1 MYHVVSTGVSAIILY
16 LISYFFSRAGFYSL
30 QYHRKFWNI
39 ILAITFLLAASAGIL
54 LALQITYKWN
64 IPFIKSVLK
73 WHVECGIGL
82 AFTGIFHFIWH
93 LSYFSQI
100 SGKSEAAATSGDETV
115 RTSRQNTINL
125 IIIGFVSSSV
135 QVLLIREIMNIAG
148 GYELITGT
156 FLGSWLIGS
165 AAGAAMARRSSLNNI
180 RRINL
185 YFSLGPL
192 VTLIL
197 LLTLS
202 RLFLNAGET
211 PSFFLSLIITLLALF
226 PFCFIAGFTFIK
238 LINYAEKSLSYRAGK
253 SFSIETAGGIIA
265 GITVSILTAGL
276 LNTYQLLI
284 LILILNLTYMLLSF
298 FISSKIGKII
308 IGVAMTIMTVAT
320 LLLNPDIFFRQQLLH
335 GIKVNDSR
343 DTPYGNI
350 TTGEYGGEK
359 SIYYNQRLQSYSN
372 DEIEREENIH
382 YAMLQHDNPE
392 YILIISGDIK
402 SHLKEVMKYNIK
414 KVVYVER
421 DPALIS
427 PEIKNRDSLSKVLTV
442 INDDA
447 FRYIK
452 KTKDN
457 FDVVILLLP
466 PPSTLLLN
474 RFYTT
479 EFFSEVKNRI
489 GKKGV
494 FICSPGSGENYY
506 SKESVILYS
515 SICNSLK
522 SAFRNVR
529 PIVGNKLYLVSSD
542 AEISSSVCSL
552 SEKKGI
558 KNIYVNSDYLSDDL
572 MGKKSAEVMSVID
585 PGVRQ
590 NTFGFPVACFQYQSY
605 NLSKNLNE
613 TIPSVVLLV
622 LIFIFPLFS
631 IKRKNL
637 IMFSSAAALSGFEIV
652 TLLVL
657 QTAVGNMYMLTG
669 LIIASLM
676 TGLAIGSGLNLK
688 RSESA
693 LIRIIALLLVIFYIC
708 AGLLFNKIPE
718 ADSYFISAILLLIFI
733 FIPSVLTGLLFSIM
747 TNRKEIF
754 SDPSSV
760 YSADL
765 VGSALGFVIVS
776 GLAIPA
782 LGIRMT
788 IILLSTLIF
797 AALLF
802 GTIRSKTP

>member
-16 LISYFFSRAGFYSL
+16 LISYFLSRAGFYSL

-93 LSYFSQI
+93 LSYFRQI
-100 SGKSEAAATSGDETV
+100 SGKSESAATSDEVTV
-115 RTSRQNTINL
+115 RTSRQNAINL
-125 IIIGFVSSSV
+125 IIIGFVSTSV
-135 QVLLIREIMNIAG
+135 QLLLIREIMNIAG

-165 AAGAAMARRSSLNNI
+165 AAGAAMARRSSLNSI

-185 YFSLGPL
+185 YFSLGPMVSL
-192 VTLIL
+192 LL
-197 LLTLS
+197 LLTLNG
-202 RLFLNAGET
+202 LFLNAGET
-211 PSFFLSLIITLLALF
+211 PSFFLSVIITLFALF

-238 LINYAEKSLSYRAGK
+238 LINYSEKSLSYRAGK

-265 GITVSILTAGL
+265 GVIVSILTAGL

-284 LILILNLTYMLLSF
+284 LIIILNLTYILLSF
-298 FISSKIGKII
+298 FISSRKGKII
-308 IGVAMTIMTVAT
+308 TVAAMTIITIAI
-320 LLLNPDIFFRQQLLH
+320 LLLNPDKFFRQQLLH
-335 GIKVNDSR
+335 GIKVKDSR

-392 YILIISGDIK
+392 NILIISGDIK
-402 SHLKEVMKYNIK
+402 SHLMEVMKYNIE

-427 PEIKNRDSLSKVLTV
+427 PEIINNDSLSKILTV
-442 INDDA
+442 KNDDA

-494 FICSPGSGENYY
+494 FVCSPGSGENYY
-506 SKESVILYS
+506 SKESLILYS
-515 SICNSLK
+515 SIFNSLK
-522 SAFRNVR
+522 SVFGIVR
-529 PIVGNKLYLVSSD
+529 PIVGNKLYFVSSD
-542 AEISSSVCSL
+542 AVISSSVCSL
-552 SEKKGI
+552 SEKRGI

-572 MGKKSAEVMSVID
+572 MGKKSVEVMSVID

-590 NTFGFPVACFQYQSY
+590 NTFGFPVACFRYQSY

-676 TGLAIGSGLNLK
+676 TGLAIGSGINVRK
-688 RSESA
+688 SESA
-693 LIRIIALLLVIFYIC
+693 LVRIIALLLVIFYIC
-708 AGLLFNKIPE
+708 AGLIFNKIPE
-718 ADSYFISAILLLIFI
+718 AGSYFISAVLLLIFI
-733 FIPSVLTGLLFSIM
+733 FIPSVLTGQLFSIM
-747 TNRKEIF
+747 TNRKELF

-765 VGSALGFVIVS
+765 IGSALGFVIVS

-797 AALLF
+797 AAFLF
-802 GTIRSKTP
+802 GTVRSK